1 MTTANVKYDGN
12 LRTVCTHLKSGREI
26 ITDAP
31 VDNNGNGDAFSPTDL
46 TATSLASCM
55 ITVMGIAARQRDI
68 EFSGARAEV
77 TKVMLSDPRRIG
89 KIQIVM
95 KIPDHGYTD
104 KTREI
109 LKNTARTCP
118 VAKSLH
124 PEIEVDLS
132 FVFD

>member
-1 MTTANVKYDGN
+1 MTTSNVKYGGN

-31 VDNNGNGDAFSPTDL
+31 TDNNGNGEAFSPTDL
-46 TATSLASCM
+46 TATSLATCM
-55 ITVMGIAARQRDI
+55 ITVMGIAARQRNI
-68 EFSGARAEV
+68 EFEGAHAEV

-89 KIQIVM
+89 KIQIDM
-95 KIPDHGYTD
+95 KIPDCGYNE

-109 LKNTARTCP
+109 LRKTAINCP

-124 PEIEVDLS
+124 PDIKIELS
-132 FVFD
+132 FDFD